1 MPPKGGG
8 LKALVKYGNLTL
20 ENVDLS
26 SFESLIITI
35 QKKWSGFKYMAFEV
49 LFENRDIIIASD
61 HDFRAFEGHTSISLK
76 VQICCLEFSKYTKK
90 KGQSSTSD
98 CRSKV

>member
-8 LKALVKYGNLTL
+8 LKALVKYGNSTL

-49 LFENRDIIIASD
+49 VFEKEKYNHRIRPRLSC
-61 HDFRAFEGHTSISLK
+61 FRRTYFHFFEGPELLLRI
-76 VQICCLEFSKYTKK
+76 
-90 KGQSSTSD
+90 
-98 CRSKV
+98 